1 MRRSPQLRYRSTRG
15 IRGETRQPGAHP
27 HLPGHHRPA
36 LRNDELVQV
45 RANLLALRLRGD
57 PTLRRPPR
65 LVARHPPDRPL
76 SPLPRRWNRPR
87 ARHVHHLASRAP
99 RAPRRGSARERRM
112 IAAATTTSSGFN
124 PLSIFSILQYP
135 FAWVLQQLVNVF
147 TQVGPLK
154 AIGAFGLAVIVL
166 TIGIRALLFPI
177 FGWQLRTSRRIQ
189 AEQRLV
195 APQLQELRKKYKKEP
210 QRLSQEMNALY
221 KEHGISP
228 FSSLTGCIPALV
240 QMPVLIGLYQS
251 IRSVTATLPNG
262 DKGFLWIPDLTQS
275 AQQAC
280 CTGST
285 GLAGLLGHPALL
297 ILPLLAGA
305 FTFAQSRMMMPPTRP
320 DMSDQER
327 SMQNVTRQMSFIFP
341 VMIFVFSFLF
351 PQGLAIYWVTG
362 TMFMVAQ
369 QYHLLGWGGLKVP
382 EWFPG
387 SGRVTALSIPRT
399 PAQPVKAGAGGR
411 SAAIAASTGKNG
423 TRNGATTARA
433 TGAKPVVDDEQV
445 RSQSAT
451 ARSLARTGTRPN
463 RPNRRRRRR

>member
-1 MRRSPQLRYRSTRG
+1 M
-15 IRGETRQPGAHP
+15 I
-27 HLPGHHRPA
+27 
-36 LRNDELVQV
+36 
-45 RANLLALRLRGD
+45 
-57 PTLRRPPR
+57 
-65 LVARHPPDRPL
+65 
-76 SPLPRRWNRPR
+76 
-87 ARHVHHLASRAP
+87 
-99 RAPRRGSARERRM
+99 
-112 IAAATTTSSGFN
+112 IAAATTTTSSGFN

-135 FAWVLQQLVNVF
+135 FEWVLRELNTFF
-147 TQVGPLK
+147 TSVGPLRG
-154 AIGAFGLAVIVL
+154 IGAFGLSVMVL
-166 TIGIRALLFPI
+166 TIAIRAVLFPV

-251 IRSVTATLPNG
+251 IRYFTGPGILANT
-262 DKGFLWIPDLTQS
+262 DKGFLWINDVTQS

-285 GLAGLLGHPALL
+285 GLAGVLTHPALL

-305 FTFAQSRMMMPPTRP
+305 FTFAQSRMMMPPSRP
-320 DMSDQER
+320 DMTDQER
-327 SMQNVTRQMSFIFP
+327 SMQGVTKQMSFIFP

-369 QYHLLGWGGLKVP
+369 QYHLLGWNGLVVP
-382 EWFPG
+382 SWFPG
-387 SGRVTALSIPRT
+387 AKRVTALTIPRN
-399 PAQPVKAGAGGR
+399 APVKAGAGKTG
-411 SAAIAASTGKNG
+411 AAKGTTVSVSTGKNG
-423 TRNGATTARA
+423 PRARPATAGANGATPAA
-433 TGAKPVVDDEQV
+433 DDQQPPV
-445 RSQSAT
+445 RSQSST
-451 ARSLARTGTRPN
+451 ARSLARPN

>member
-1 MRRSPQLRYRSTRG
+1 
-15 IRGETRQPGAHP
+15 
-27 HLPGHHRPA
+27 
-36 LRNDELVQV
+36 
-45 RANLLALRLRGD
+45 
-57 PTLRRPPR
+57 
-65 LVARHPPDRPL
+65 
-76 SPLPRRWNRPR
+76 
-87 ARHVHHLASRAP
+87 
-99 RAPRRGSARERRM
+99 M
-112 IAAATTTSSGFN
+112 IAAAATTTSSSGFN

-135 FAWVLQQLVNVF
+135 FIWVLQELVNAF
-147 TQVGPLK
+147 TAVGPLK
-154 AIGAFGLAVIVL
+154 FIGAFGLSVMVL
-166 TIGIRALLFPI
+166 TIAIRAVLFPV

-251 IRSVTATLPNG
+251 IRHFTGGNVLAAT
-262 DKGFLWIPDLTQS
+262 DKGFLWIHDVTLS

-280 CTGST
+280 CAH
-285 GLAGLLGHPALL
+285 GLQGLLTQPQLL
-297 ILPLLAGA
+297 ILPIIAGG

-327 SMQNVTRQMSFIFP
+327 SMQGVTRQMSFIFP

-351 PQGLAIYWVTG
+351 PQGLAIYWATG

-369 QYHLLGWGGLKVP
+369 QYHLLGWNGLVVP
-382 EWFPG
+382 SWFPG
-387 SGRVTALSIPRT
+387 ANRVTALTIPRT
-399 PAQPVKAGAGGR
+399 PVKTGAGAGAGKGTT
-411 SAAIAASTGKNG
+411 IVVKPGKNG
-423 TRNGATTARA
+423 TRNGTRPTAA
-433 TGAKPVVDDEQV
+433 NGTKPANANGTKPDAAEEEPPV

-451 ARSLARTGTRPN
+451 ARSLTRPNN

>member
-1 MRRSPQLRYRSTRG
+1 
-15 IRGETRQPGAHP
+15 
-27 HLPGHHRPA
+27 
-36 LRNDELVQV
+36 V
-45 RANLLALRLRGD
+45 
-57 PTLRRPPR
+57 
-65 LVARHPPDRPL
+65 
-76 SPLPRRWNRPR
+76 
-87 ARHVHHLASRAP
+87 
-99 RAPRRGSARERRM
+99 
-112 IAAATTTSSGFN
+112 IAAATTTSSGGFN
-124 PLSIFSILQYP
+124 PLSIFSLLQYP
-135 FAWVLQQLVNVF
+135 FAWVLQQLVTVF
-147 TQVGPLK
+147 THVGPLK

-166 TIGIRALLFPI
+166 TIGIRAVLFPI

-251 IRSVTATLPNG
+251 IRSVTSTLGAG
-262 DKGFLWIPDLTQS
+262 DKGFLWIPDLTKS

-280 CTGST
+280 CTGNT
-285 GLAGLLGHPALL
+285 GLAGVLTHPALL

-305 FTFAQSRMMMPPTRP
+305 FTFAQSRMMMPPSRP
-320 DMSDQER
+320 DMTDQER
-327 SMQNVTRQMSFIFP
+327 SMQGVTKQMSFIFP

-369 QYHLLGWGGLKVP
+369 QYHLLGWNGLVVP
-382 EWFPG
+382 SWFPG
-387 SGRVTALSIPRT
+387 AKRVTALTIPRT
-399 PAQPVKAGAGGR
+399 APVKGGAGRGTTVVV
-411 SAAIAASTGKNG
+411 SPGKNG
-423 TRNGATTARA
+423 RRSRPATAGANGAT
-433 TGAKPVVDDEQV
+433 PVADDQGPPA

-451 ARSLARTGTRPN
+451 ARSLARPN

>member
-1 MRRSPQLRYRSTRG
+1 
-15 IRGETRQPGAHP
+15 
-27 HLPGHHRPA
+27 
-36 LRNDELVQV
+36 V
-45 RANLLALRLRGD
+45 
-57 PTLRRPPR
+57 
-65 LVARHPPDRPL
+65 
-76 SPLPRRWNRPR
+76 
-87 ARHVHHLASRAP
+87 
-99 RAPRRGSARERRM
+99 
-112 IAAATTTSSGFN
+112 IAATTTTTSSGFN

-135 FAWVLQQLVNVF
+135 FGWVLQELVKVF
-147 TQVGPLK
+147 TAVGPLK

-166 TIGIRALLFPI
+166 TIGIRAVLFPV

-189 AEQRLV
+189 AEQRQV

-251 IRSVTATLPNG
+251 IKAVTLTLKPG
-262 DKGFLWIPDLTQS
+262 DKGFLWISDVTQS

-280 CTGST
+280 CSAKGS
-285 GLAGLLGHPALL
+285 AIADVFVHPALL
-297 ILPLLAGA
+297 ILPIIAGA

-327 SMQNVTRQMSFIFP
+327 SMQGVTRQMSFIFP
-341 VMIFVFSFLF
+341 VMIFIFSFLF
-351 PQGLAIYWVTG
+351 PQGLAIYWATG

-369 QYHLLGWGGLKVP
+369 QYHLLGWNGLVVP
-382 EWFPG
+382 PWFPG
-387 SGRVTALSIPRT
+387 ANRVTALTIPRT
-399 PAQPVKAGAGGR
+399 PVKTGAGSG
-411 SAAIAASTGKNG
+411 AGKKTTIVVNPTKNGTGKNG
-423 TRNGATTARA
+423 SAKNGAAPTSAN
-433 TGAKPVVDDEQV
+433 GAKTDADGDAPV

-451 ARSLARTGTRPN
+451 ARSLARPN